1 MLGTSAL
8 AAAGFPSNPNA
19 GMLQQLLNPPQL
31 GGGPGFNQNNML
43 LQQLQAQQQQQQ
55 HQYSATMQYVREQQA
70 LQRVLLDQLR
80 QATLME
86 SVSHLGGAGPGMG
99 QGLGSGIVSP
109 SLLPSNPQLWRPQ
122 PLPPNL
128 GQTTQLPNVLAPPPP
143 TEQQYLEAFN
153 RQNLQEPLPEDSTPS
168 SPTRRRGRG
177 ATKTADDESKPKKK
191 SKKEEEV

>member
-1 MLGTSAL
+1 
-8 AAAGFPSNPNA
+8 
-19 GMLQQLLNPPQL
+19 
-31 GGGPGFNQNNML
+31 ML

-55 HQYSATMQYVREQQA
+55 QQQQYSATMQYVREQQA

-86 SVSHLGGAGPGMG
+86 SVSHLGGPGPGPGMG
-99 QGLGSGIVSP
+99 QGIGPGIVSP
-109 SLLPSNPQLWRPQ
+109 SLLPTNPQLWRPQ

-128 GQTTQLPNVLAPPPP
+128 GQTAQLPNVLAPPPP

-153 RQNLQEPLPEDSTPS
+153 RQNLQEPSPEDSAPS

-177 ATKTADDESKPKKK
+177 ATKNAEDESKPKKK
-191 SKKEEEV
+191 SKKEEDV